1 MGTTASKDE
10 DEVNFTPKVRQSN
23 SKPNQRKGG
32 RNLEK
37 YMESRNSRST
47 KRSNSAGDSGRCDDD
62 NFETQSTASAFV
74 TDESIGVNMRMADL
88 MAYLEVVANNSTN
101 LPLTTRDDPELGR
114 TISNLTGEEYAQ
126 KAAAFIPC
134 NVTVIGGTYLR
145 YSRVWDLPSSEV
157 RYQIFRQSFFESF
170 IYGRL

>member
-10 DEVNFTPKVRQSN
+10 DEVNFTPQVRQSSN
-23 SKPNQRKGG
+23 KPNQRKGG
-32 RNLEK
+32 KTHEK
-37 YMESRNSRST
+37 YTESRNSRST
-47 KRSNSAGDSGRCDDD
+47 KRSNSSGDFSRCNDDD
-62 NFETQSTASAFV
+62 NFETQSTASAFI

-126 KAAAFIPC
+126 KSAAFIPC
-134 NVTVIGGTYLR
+134 DVTVIGGSYLR

-157 RYQIFRQSFFESF
+157 RYHFLSKTFF
-170 IYGRL
+170 